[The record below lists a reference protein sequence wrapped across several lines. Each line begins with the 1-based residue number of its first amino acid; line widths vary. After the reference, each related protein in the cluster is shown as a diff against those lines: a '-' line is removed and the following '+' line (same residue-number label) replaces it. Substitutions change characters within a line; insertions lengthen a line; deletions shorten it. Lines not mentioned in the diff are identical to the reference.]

1 MLCMILLLKSKF
13 VWNKLSLYILHLKKK
28 MDICKL
34 WRTVFIFSSFSQH
47 LFTWNQSFFKMRRHF
62 WENCWPFDLTW
73 SLMYN
78 WYNLLHLLMLSNKIK
93 QFICSNVCKV
103 WIMIN
108 LLGPFGIPWQ
118 ILLFFVNFHWDW
130 RESLTLKWH
139 WFDDRLKLETSTW

>member
-1 MLCMILLLKSKF
+1 MYNIIAQKQVCLNSALDVHFTS
-13 VWNKLSLYILHLKKK
+13 WKKK
-28 MDICKL
+28 DGHLQTLKDSSH
-34 WRTVFIFSSFSQH
+34 FFSFSPH

-62 WENCWPFDLTW
+62 WENWWPFDLTW